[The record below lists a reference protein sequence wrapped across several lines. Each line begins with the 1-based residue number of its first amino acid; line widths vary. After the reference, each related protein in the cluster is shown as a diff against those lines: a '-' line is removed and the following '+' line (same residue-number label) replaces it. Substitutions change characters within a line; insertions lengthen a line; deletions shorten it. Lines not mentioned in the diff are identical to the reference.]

1 MRQLGNLLKN
11 SFEGWF
17 AQITIF
23 PIAKASAV
31 VVHTTSVVLG
41 FMKTL

>member
-1 MRQLGNLLKN
+1 MVKK

-23 PIAKASAV
+23 PIANASAV